1 MANDWKQLFRYKSG
15 DTYQNIYNRAYRQ
28 MKMAQQFN
36 KSALPAMQR
45 ALANAKMYFD
55 SKKKAPVK
63 KISHMGGYISNKNRN
78 TIARRFVSKMK

>member
-63 KISHMGGYISNKNRN
+63 KISHVGKYISNKNRG
-78 TIARRFVSKMK
+78 TIVKQMLRK